1 MAGMGASLVV
11 SGAFAVNRILFLFCV
26 ATAGQRR
33 ALRDSFRR
41 VVQEPDWAC
50 VDEERLK
57 S

>member
-1 MAGMGASLVV
+1 MGASLVV